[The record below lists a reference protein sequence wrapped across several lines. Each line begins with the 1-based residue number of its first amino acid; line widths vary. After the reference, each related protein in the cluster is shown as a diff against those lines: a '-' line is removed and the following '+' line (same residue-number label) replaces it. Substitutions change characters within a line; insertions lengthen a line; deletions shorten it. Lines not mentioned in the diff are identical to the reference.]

1 MKGEETGV
9 NIFSCFYISVEL
21 LTLII
26 KRVAR
31 NREMEKHL
39 QIARREKRL
48 QRRGR
53 NRDLADTLNPIATR
67 VATTRRFYAW
77 IT

>member
-1 MKGEETGV
+1 MEE
-9 NIFSCFYISVEL
+9 N
-21 LTLII
+21 
-26 KRVAR
+26 
-31 NREMEKHL
+31 L

-48 QRRGR
+48 QRRGN

-67 VATTRRFYAW
+67 AGTTRRFYAW